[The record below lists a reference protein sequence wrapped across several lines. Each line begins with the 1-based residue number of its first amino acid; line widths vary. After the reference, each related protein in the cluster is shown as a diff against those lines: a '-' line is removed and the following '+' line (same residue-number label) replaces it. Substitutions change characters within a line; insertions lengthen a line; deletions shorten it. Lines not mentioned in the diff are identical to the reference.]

1 MNFDLATHECSE
13 VIPKAPRRK
22 VFGRGTLFLVGG
34 VTLYLLAPAVI
45 EVVSSWDRVSQ
56 LDARWFVAVGL
67 AQVPV
72 FILTMLVQ
80 RIALR
85 TNRWGPVVT
94 SLMAGNAAGRMMPGG
109 SGAAAAV
116 QFKLLRDAGVE
127 TAHASV
133 GLATAAALQI
143 GAVLILPIVALPAL
157 LINSSTPSGVLP
169 MAALSVS
176 MFVVLTVS
184 AAVVFLT
191 NRPLR
196 GLGNLIDRV
205 LGRLPGNRQAGAP
218 TASRML
224 ATRDSLRVEF
234 GPNLTLV
241 VYLALGRVLFEYLG
255 LVLALKALGSEVGP
269 VLLVAVFS
277 GATMLAMIPLTPGG
291 LGFVETGLTGGLA
304 LLGIPPAT
312 AVSAALLY
320 RLFSYWLPIPIGLVA
335 GVAHRVLYPP
345 GDEPGK
351 RQAGKR
357 QVDGPELA
365 AD

>member
-1 MNFDLATHECSE
+1 MNFDLATHENGE
-13 VIPKAPRRK
+13 VTRKAPRRK
-22 VFGRGTLFLVGG
+22 IFGRGALFLVGG

-45 EVVSSWDRVSQ
+45 EVVSSWDRVAQ
-56 LDARWFVAVGL
+56 LEARWFVAVGV
-67 AQVPV
+67 AQIPV
-72 FILTMLVQ
+72 FVLTMLVQ

-85 TNRWGPVVT
+85 TNRWGPVVS

-157 LINSSTPSGVLP
+157 LINSSSPSGVLP
-169 MAALSVS
+169 LAAFSVS
-176 MFVVLTVS
+176 TFVVLTAT
-184 AAVVFLT
+184 AAVVFMT

-196 GLGNLIDRV
+196 SLGNLIDRV
-205 LGRLPGNRQAGAP
+205 RSGLPGNRGARIP

-224 ATRDSLRVEF
+224 ATRDAMRTEF
-234 GPNLTLV
+234 GPNLALV
-241 VYLALGRVLFEYLG
+241 MYLALGRVLFEYLG
-255 LVLALKALGSEVGP
+255 LVLALQAFGSHVSP

-304 LLGIPPAT
+304 LLGIPAAT
-312 AVSAALLY
+312 AVSAAMLY
-320 RLFSYWLPIPIGLVA
+320 RLFSYWLPIPIGLIA
-335 GVAHRVLYPP
+335 GVVHRVLYPP
-345 GDEPGK
+345 SGESLKGS
-351 RQAGKR
+351 
-357 QVDGPELA
+357 VS
-365 AD
+365 